1 MAARTKTTAKSKIMI
16 AGLSG
21 VGKTTLLAALWHVLT
36 STDEIAGAIKLAC
49 LPKEAEHLN
58 ALRDKWQSCEPVP
71 HTIVASEQNLI
82 LELGRADGTS
92 LGAVVLPD
100 LAGETFGLPWSYR
113 QMPKSMA
120 DSFRDSSGVLL
131 LVHATELRL
140 PERIRDQMG
149 LAEIL
154 EDGATTPE
162 PAEITS
168 HRTEWHP
175 DASGTDVQLVDLLQC
190 IQSLM
195 GMRSEPIRLAIG
207 VSAWDLIDN
216 LSPSGWLQQRL
227 PLLNQYLE
235 SNADSIQLRVYG
247 ISAQGG
253 DYEKSADGLLEKLN
267 PSERIK
273 MEGDG
278 CVPHD
283 VTAPIAWLLGC

>member
-1 MAARTKTTAKSKIMI
+1 MAARAKTTAKSKIMI
-16 AGLSG
+16 AGFSG

-49 LPKEAEHLN
+49 LPKEAEYLN

-82 LELGRADGTS
+82 LELASAEGES

-100 LAGETFGLPWSYR
+100 LAGETFGLPWSDR

-120 DSFRDSSGVLL
+120 DLFRDSSGVLL
-131 LVHATELRL
+131 LVHATELRQSV
-140 PERIRDQMG
+140 RIRDRTE
-149 LAEIL
+149 LAAML
-154 EDGATTPE
+154 EDGATTPA
-162 PAEITS
+162 PAEAPS
-168 HRTEWHP
+168 MRTEWHP
-175 DASGTDVQLVDLLQC
+175 DASGTDVQLVDLVQC
-190 IQSLM
+190 IQSVSGL
-195 GMRSEPIRLAIG
+195 RSEPLRLAIG
-207 VSAWDLIDN
+207 VSAWDLINDT
-216 LSPSGWLQQRL
+216 SPSGWLQQQL
-227 PLLNQYLE
+227 PLLQQYLE
-235 SNADSIQLRVYG
+235 SNRDLIQLRVYG

-273 MEGDG
+273 MVGDG